1 MDFPG
6 IGAASGVF
14 RLKPVEFFED
24 FDGNPDVVVL
34 EMKHGEGVVNQDV
47 RIEDEIFDS
56 GGSSHGLA
64 EFAHGVGVNA
74 RQKLARF
81 LARCRRKG

>member
-34 EMKHGEGVVNQDV
+34 KVKHGERVMNQDV
-47 RIEDEIFDS
+47 CIEDEIFD
-56 GGSSHGLA
+56 GGGGSHGLRRICSRWLR
-64 EFAHGVGVNA
+64 ERTTETCWFFSGV
-74 RQKLARF
+74 
-81 LARCRRKG
+81 